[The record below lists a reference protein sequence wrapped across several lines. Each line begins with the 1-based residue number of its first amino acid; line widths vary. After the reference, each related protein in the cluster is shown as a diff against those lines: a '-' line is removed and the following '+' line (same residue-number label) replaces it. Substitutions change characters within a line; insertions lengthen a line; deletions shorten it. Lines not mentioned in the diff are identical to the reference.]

1 MSCCLPAHVVALGD
15 HVAWRALVYLA
26 KGNTSSVK
34 FFERHISPVSTHFR
48 DQSRAWPRI
57 VPHIVLVIA
66 VLGSTGSVKFT
77 SHTLPI
83 HTRLAK
89 GNTGSV
95 KFTFT
100 HALVKGLRRCPSYL
114 L

>member
-1 MSCCLPAHVVALGD
+1 LCLL
-15 HVAWRALVYLA
+15 
-26 KGNTSSVK
+26 
-34 FFERHISPVSTHFR
+34 IS
-48 DQSRAWPRI
+48 
-57 VPHIVLVIA
+57 
-66 VLGSTGSVKFT
+66 VLGNTGSVKFT

-89 GNTGSV
+89 GNTGSF

-100 HALVKGLRRCPSYL
+100 HALVKGLRRCTSYL